1 MHIGFFFEDI
11 GLDHIDLSNPEK
23 GNPGIGGT
31 QYLFLLLAYNLN
43 KKYNYKITFINY
55 TNAKLPENIE
65 KYRIVNENECLEIC
79 DKLKIDFFI
88 YHAGKN
94 KEWYERCRLSSVK
107 LIAWAHN
114 YISYKEAQL
123 INSINS
129 IKRLVFVGKQEYDRY
144 FDHDVIKKSKYIFN
158 QVDFIE
164 EKRQEK
170 SKNIVTYMGSLT
182 YPKGFHWLASIW
194 KDVLV
199 EVPNAELHVI
209 GGGNLYNRNNISST
223 YGIAAQEYENIFMPD
238 LLDDN
243 GDILNSVHFHGTMG
257 VEKVDILKETAVG
270 VMNPSGLTE
279 TFGLSAVEMES
290 CGIPV
295 VSRKKYGLLDTVLDK
310 STGLLISNKKDLKDA
325 LITLLKNKEL
335 NESLGNNAYTFVRKK
350 FNNDIILAEWNK
362 LLLDINNQIPAKVCF
377 PNDYYL
383 IDFKWLRILN
393 HILRFKFKLYIL
405 PSIGEIFELIR
416 SKYIRK

>member
-1 MHIGFFFEDI
+1 MHIGFFFEDR
-11 GLDHIDLSNPEK
+11 GLENIDLSNPEK

-31 QYLFLLLAYNLN
+31 QYLFLLLAYSLN

-55 TNAKLPENIE
+55 TDAKLPKSIK
-65 KYRIVNENECLEIC
+65 KYKISNENECLEIC
-79 DKLKIDFFI
+79 DKLKVDFLI

-94 KEWYERCRLSSVK
+94 GEWYDKCKSSSVN

-114 YISYKEAQL
+114 YISYKEAKL

-158 QVDFIE
+158 MVDFIE
-164 EKRQEK
+164 DIRIEKT
-170 SKNIVTYMGSLT
+170 KNIVTYMGSLT

-194 KDVLV
+194 KEILV

-209 GGGNLYNRNNISST
+209 GGGNLYNRKNTLST
-223 YGIAAQEYENIFMPD
+223 YGIASQEYEDIFIPY

-243 GDILNSVHFHGTMG
+243 GHILHSVYFHGTLGM
-257 VEKVDILKETAVG
+257 EKINILKETAVG

-295 VSRKKYGLLDTVLDK
+295 VSRKKYGVLDTIQDK
-310 STGLLISNKKDLKDA
+310 VTGLLITNEQTLKNAIIKLLKD
-325 LITLLKNKEL
+325 KEL
-335 NESLGNNAYTFVRKK
+335 NEYLGSNAVTYVRKK
-350 FNNDIILAEWNK
+350 FNNDKILSEWNE
-362 LLLDINNQIPAKVCF
+362 LFLEINNQISPTIYF

-383 IDFKWLRILN
+383 IDFKWLRIIN
-393 HILRFKFKLYIL
+393 HILRFKFKLYII

-416 SKYIRK
+416 RKHI